1 MGIEDIMCGFGD
13 ALKGAGKGFGEAL
26 SKVGGAFSLFKR

>member
-1 MGIEDIMCGFGD
+1 MGFDDIMSLFGD
-13 ALKGAGKGFGEAL
+13 GLKGAGKGFGEAL